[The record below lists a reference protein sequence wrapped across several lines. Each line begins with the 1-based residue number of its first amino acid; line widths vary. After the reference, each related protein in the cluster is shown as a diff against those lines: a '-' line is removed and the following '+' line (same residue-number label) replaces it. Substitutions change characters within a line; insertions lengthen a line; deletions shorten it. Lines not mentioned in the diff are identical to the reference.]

1 MLNLREYRL
10 KIKGLPDLL
19 NYAMLIDRGVILNK
33 DGSFLTGYR
42 FYGPDL
48 EAAGDTEMA
57 ALSNQ
62 ISAAITRNLGSGWI
76 LNVDAIR
83 IDATDYPE
91 CQFPHPVLQ
100 LIEDERKQQYRL
112 EGAHYVTE
120 YRLFLT
126 YLPPPDID
134 ARFVAILKE
143 GEEKNKRDYGR
154 FLTYFKDQSSA
165 FTADLSVWLNIAPL
179 DDDDL
184 LTAINACITGEYHPL
199 KTPAHPVYL
208 DAILG
213 SDDLTG
219 GMNPRLGNRWIGVMA
234 IDNYP
239 LESWPGIMDAMNHI
253 PLNYRWSNRF
263 IALDQ
268 VEAEAILKRYRRNW
282 WQKRQSVFSLI
293 REETK
298 LMGGGG
304 SAFGDSDAVRMAQ
317 DADEAVADNSAGI
330 VKFGYHTSVMIFFD
344 ENRANLDDALREAK
358 KRVQAMGFNARIET
372 VNAVEAYLG
381 SLPGHGIYNVRRP
394 IVNSAN
400 LSDMLP
406 ITSIW
411 PGEAYNPNPF
421 YPPNSPPLFYAG
433 TSGHT
438 PFRFNIHV
446 GDLGHTLVL
455 GPTGAGKSTLLGLIA
470 AQFFRYKNAQVFAF
484 DKGYSMM
491 PLALA
496 AGGEHYD
503 IGGDN
508 DETAFCPL
516 SRIDRNNERDW
527 AAEYIETLFQ
537 LMKVNIDPRKRQI
550 IYRSL
555 ELLAQSPSKTMTDFL
570 GTLKDDA
577 DMREALSTYTIGGS
591 LGSLLDAKADTIG
604 HGNFQVFEME
614 HLMNRGEKATVPVLQ
629 YLFHAIERRLDGRP
643 TLILLDEAWIYLS
656 HDMFREKIREWLKV
670 LRKANAAVI
679 FSTQS
684 VSDIARSPIRDVILE
699 STPVKVYLANP
710 EARTEVSRES
720 YRAFGLSDHQIELVA
735 NMTKK
740 RHYFYVSTEGRRI
753 INLELKKVALSFI
766 GASGRDDLKRI
777 LELYKEH
784 GPSAW
789 PYYWLK
795 ERDLADWAE
804 YFNNLSKNSH

>member
-1 MLNLREYRL
+1 
-10 KIKGLPDLL
+10 
-19 NYAMLIDRGVILNK
+19 
-33 DGSFLTGYR
+33 
-42 FYGPDL
+42 
-48 EAAGDTEMA
+48 
-57 ALSNQ
+57 
-62 ISAAITRNLGSGWI
+62 
-76 LNVDAIR
+76 
-83 IDATDYPE
+83 
-91 CQFPHPVLQ
+91 
-100 LIEDERKQQYRL
+100 
-112 EGAHYVTE
+112 
-120 YRLFLT
+120 
-126 YLPPPDID
+126 
-134 ARFVAILKE
+134 
-143 GEEKNKRDYGR
+143 
-154 FLTYFKDQSSA
+154 
-165 FTADLSVWLNIAPL
+165 
-179 DDDDL
+179 
-184 LTAINACITGEYHPL
+184 
-199 KTPAHPVYL
+199 
-208 DAILG
+208 
-213 SDDLTG
+213 
-219 GMNPRLGNRWIGVMA
+219 MA

-330 VKFGYHTSVMIFFD
+330 VKFGYHTSAMIFMD
-344 ENRANLDDALREAK
+344 ENRATLDDALREAK

-470 AQFFRYKNAQVFAF
+470 AQFFRYPRAQVFAF

-516 SRIDRNNERDW
+516 GMIDKPAELDW
-527 AAEYIETLFQ
+527 AAEFIETLFT
-537 LMKVNIDPRKRQI
+537 LAKIDIDPRRRQI

-555 ELLAQSPSKTMTDFL
+555 QLLAASPSRTMTDFL

-577 DMREALSTYTIGGS
+577 EMREALQTYTIGGS
-591 LGSLLDAKADTIG
+591 LGRLLDAERDTLRDG
-604 HGNFQVFEME
+604 SFQVFEME

-629 YLFHAIERRLDGRP
+629 YLFRAIERRLDGRP

-670 LRKANAAVI
+670 LRKANAAVV

-684 VSDIARSPIRDVILE
+684 VSDIARSPIRDAILE

-710 EARTEVSRES
+710 EAQTEISREA
-720 YRAFGLSDHQIELVA
+720 YRAFGLTDHQIALVS

-740 RHYFYVSTEGRRI
+740 RHYFYVSPIGRRI
-753 INLELKKVALSFI
+753 INLELKPVTLSFI
-766 GASGRDDLKRI
+766 GAAGRDDLKRV
-777 LELYKEH
+777 LELYNTH
-784 GPSAW
+784 GALAW
-789 PYYWLK
+789 PYHWLN
-795 ERDLADWAE
+795 ERGLNDWANYYKE
-804 YFNNLSKNSH
+804 LTRENI